1 MTRAQLVALLEQHAG
16 RSLDDEAD
24 REALAAELHFVMRH
38 DADAW
43 RIREFFS
50 DAPTTGAR
58 VATLAASH
66 GKVWGEVLDAACRL
80 AGVPS

>member
-1 MTRAQLVALLEQHAG
+1 MRERVARVLAQHSSLCLDTEEERGVLVDALVASMHEH
-16 RSLDDEAD
+16 
-24 REALAAELHFVMRH
+24 V
-38 DADAW
+38 DAW

-80 AGVPS
+80 AGVPA